1 MNTLTCGYF
10 ILRDCFADLIL
21 FLLRSSMFFSDLCG
35 AKQNHNKMSHSG
47 MKALL
52 PVGVFLIVYLVPGV
66 VTRDFYKMPIVISFL
81 LSSLVA
87 VAVAPGRKVGQKM
100 EIFTKGMGHSGIMM
114 MCLIFL
120 LAGAFANVA
129 REMGAVESTVNL
141 GLHFL
146 PGKVLLAGL
155 FVIACFIAL
164 SVGTSVGTVVA
175 LAPVALGL
183 SETAGF
189 SPALALGAVIGG
201 AMFGD
206 NLSMI
211 SDTTIAATRSQNCSM
226 RDKFKMN
233 IWLVLP
239 AAIITFVLY
248 LILNVGS
255 EPQVVELQT
264 LDYIKVIPY
273 IVVLLTALLG
283 VNVFIVLLLGIGLSG
298 VIGLLNADFSIWNVF
313 SAAGKGMESMSE
325 IVIVSMLVGGMV
337 EVVRING
344 GIDYLIKLIG
354 RKTSGRKGAEL
365 SIAGIT
371 GLVNV
376 FTANNT
382 IAILMAGPIAK
393 SIADQFGVSP
403 RRSAS
408 IMDTSS
414 CFVQGILPYGAQILV
429 AVGLAAHAV
438 SPFAIMSY
446 LFYPYLMGAI
456 LLLSILVFPRAK
468 N

>member
-1 MNTLTCGYF
+1 
-10 ILRDCFADLIL
+10 
-21 FLLRSSMFFSDLCG
+21 
-35 AKQNHNKMSHSG
+35 MSHSG

-52 PVGVFLIVYLVPGV
+52 PVGVFLVVYLIPGV
-66 VTRDFYKMPIVISFL
+66 LTGDFYKMPIVISFL
-81 LSSLVA
+81 ISSLVA
-87 VAVAPGRKVGQKM
+87 VGMAPGRKIGQKM
-100 EIFTKGMGHSGIMM
+100 ETFTKGMGHGGIMM

-155 FVIACFIAL
+155 FIIGCFISL

-175 LAPVALGL
+175 LSPVALGL
-183 SETAGF
+183 SETVGF
-189 SPALALGAVIGG
+189 SAALALGAVIGG

-239 AAIITFVLY
+239 AAVITFILY
-248 LILNVGS
+248 LFLNAGS

-264 LDYIKVIPY
+264 SDYVKVIPY
-273 IVVLLTALLG
+273 LVVLITALLG
-283 VNVFIVLLLGIGLSG
+283 VNVFVVLLLGITLSG
-298 VIGLLNADFSIWNVF
+298 IIGLFNPDFTVWSVF

-344 GIDYLIKLIG
+344 GIDYLLRLIG
-354 RKTSGRKGAEL
+354 RKTSSRKGAEL

-393 SIADQFGVSP
+393 TIADQYGISP

-414 CFVQGILPYGAQILV
+414 CFVQGTLPYGAQILA

-438 SPFAIMSY
+438 SPFEIMSY
-446 LFYPYLMGAI
+446 LFYPYLMGVI
-456 LLLSILVFPRAK
+456 LLLSILVFSRDK
-468 N
+468 R